1 MSKIKSRNELVSEIA
16 YALQTHLDEGS
27 FYLNLT
33 DQDVGFSAPAAL
45 VGEDCVWPREG
56 DEVIDIDPLESWER
70 CKSMEHF
77 ANEQPPKIADKLFR
91 AMNGSRPFA
100 RFKAA
105 VDILDLLQEWYA
117 FKNQWYERKA
127 EDWMHFHEVDFVDG
141 KIVTKSNTVI
151 WDGEDDEWGGEDDEW
166 DDDDV

>member
-1 MSKIKSRNELVSEIA
+1 MIRSLSEPWFTRSLTAVWCSR
-16 YALQTHLDEGS
+16 H
-27 FYLNLT
+27 
-33 DQDVGFSAPAAL
+33 
-45 VGEDCVWPREG
+45 
-56 DEVIDIDPLESWER
+56 
-70 CKSMEHF
+70 
-77 ANEQPPKIADKLFR
+77 R